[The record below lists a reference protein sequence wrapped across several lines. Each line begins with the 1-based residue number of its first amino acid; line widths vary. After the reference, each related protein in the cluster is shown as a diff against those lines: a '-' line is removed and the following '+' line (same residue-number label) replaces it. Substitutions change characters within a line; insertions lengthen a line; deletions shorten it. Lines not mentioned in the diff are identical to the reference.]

1 MKTMNK
7 KQKLMTRLLNEIN
20 EQREWIEQCGASL
33 LGYLRRYGDASKD
46 KNFYGNGGRAIYD
59 ADITALRKLQKEL
72 DKLNESLRKGIKNE
86 IS

>member
-59 ADITALRKLQKEL
+59 ADTNALHKLEEELRKVK
-72 DKLNESLRKGIKNE
+72 DSLRLSNE
-86 IS
+86 RS